1 MPLWIEWLTEHW
13 IGTIL
18 VLGVI
23 VAILYVMTKRSSL
36 FYKE

>member
-1 MPLWIEWLTEHW
+1 MPLWIEWLTDHW
-13 IGTIL
+13 VGTIL

-23 VAILYVMTKRSSL
+23 VAVIYVLTNRSSL

>member
-1 MPLWIEWLTEHW
+1 MPLWIEWLTDHW

-23 VAILYVMTKRSSL
+23 AAVIYVMTNRNSL